1 MERDGIAMQVK
12 DGVFTWDDEAGQEV
26 LRGIDLGVRTGARAA
41 VVGMVGSGEQK
52 QRIQLACAVYQD
64 CDIYLLDDVFS
75 AVDAHTG
82 TEIFKMLTLLENC

>member
-1 MERDGIAMQVK
+1 MERDGIAVQVK

-26 LRGIDLGVRTGARAA
+26 LRGIDLEVRTGARAA
-41 VVGMVGSGEQK
+41 VVGSGEQK
-52 QRIQLACAVYQD
+52 QRIQLARAVYQD